1 METKILDLFLYK
13 NRMKFNEIEKGVNER
28 SNKVSYHVGKL
39 VKKGVLVK
47 VGEFYELSEAAESLI
62 PYLSSKRA
70 VLPVVL
76 VCVGDK
82 HKCFLIKRAKRP
94 YKGKLSLP
102 GGRLLVGE
110 DVGDAVERIMK
121 DKFNIKVKLSKVNSI
136 SVEHVKKNG
145 KTVHSFLL
153 IFVSGECS
161 GGIELTSVG
170 KNRKDIIE
178 SDYKLIKGD
187 LGKKIEIKRIVSR
200 G

>member
-1 METKILDLFLYK
+1 MENKILDLFLYK
-13 NRMKFNEIEKGVNER
+13 HRLKFNELEKGVNER
-28 SNKVSYHVGKL
+28 SNKVSYHVSKL
-39 VKKGVLVK
+39 MRKGVLVK
-47 VGEFYELSEAAESLI
+47 DGDYYELSEVAEEII

-76 VCVGDK
+76 IHLGDK
-82 HKCFLIKRAKRP
+82 NRCFLWKRDKRP
-94 YKGKLSLP
+94 YCGKLSLP
-102 GGRLLVGE
+102 GGRMLVGE

-145 KTVHSFLL
+145 KVIHGFLL
-153 IFVSGECS
+153 IFVSGKYK
-161 GGIELTSVG
+161 GDVELTSVG
-170 KNRKDIIE
+170 KNRKDIIK

-187 LGKKIEIKRIVSR
+187 LGKEVKVKRILSK